1 MKRILTFIL
10 TLTLALSFC
19 VNSFAAATTATAS
32 ETQTGTSEAQTDT
45 SKTQAGTSEAQ
56 TDTSKVQA
64 GTSEAQTDTSKVQA
78 GASYGISNLSGA
90 PDIVAESAVVMDA
103 NTGTI
108 LYGKEA
114 DTKRYPASITKVMT
128 ALLAVENCKM
138 SDVITYSNAAV
149 NGRTLHNSS
158 RYGPYLKRSH
168 EA

>member
-32 ETQTGTSEAQTDT
+32 KTQTGTSEAQTDT
-45 SKTQAGTSEAQ
+45 SKTQA
-56 TDTSKVQA
+56 D
-64 GTSEAQTDTSKVQA
+64 TSEAQTDTSKVQA
-78 GASYGISNLSGA
+78 GASYGISNLNGA

-128 ALLAVENCKM
+128 ALLL
-138 SDVITYSNAAV
+138 SLI
-149 NGRTLHNSS
+149 HI
-158 RYGPYLKRSH
+158 
-168 EA
+168 